1 MESLN
6 RPINGTYPEGPQT
19 ERPATGVEG
28 YMADLRRELRE
39 EPPMPEPAV
48 KKHTKQQIL
57 EQYSI
62 KIRFLSRGCTVELG
76 CKTIAFTTVE
86 EAMQAIQYYV
96 ADPETV
102 GEYWRGQFN
111 M

>member
-1 MESLN
+1 MYEQRVSETA
-6 RPINGTYPEGPQT
+6 IHGSYETPQT
-19 ERPATGVEG
+19 ERPEPPVMEG
-28 YMADLRRELRE
+28 LARTLRE
-39 EPPMPEPAV
+39 EVPMTEPSV
-48 KKHTKQQIL
+48 KKQTKQQIL
-57 EQYSI
+57 ADYEI
-62 KIRFLSRGCTVELG
+62 RIRFLSRGCVVNVG
-76 CKTIAFTTVE
+76 CKEIAFTTVD

>member
-1 MESLN
+1 MYEQRVSE
-6 RPINGTYPEGPQT
+6 RAINGSYETPQT
-19 ERPATGVEG
+19 ERPEL
-28 YMADLRRELRE
+28 ADIRGLRE
-39 EPPMPEPAV
+39 VIREEAPMPEPAV

-57 EQYSI
+57 EQYPI
-62 KIRFLSRGCTVELG
+62 GIRFLSRGCVVEVG
-76 CKTIAFTTVE
+76 CKTIAFTTVD

>member
-6 RPINGTYPEGPQT
+6 RPINGTYEAPQT

-28 YMADLRRELRE
+28 YMENLERALVE
-39 EPPMPEPAV
+39 ETPMPEPVV
-48 KKHTKQQIL
+48 KKLTKQQIL

-62 KIRFLSRGCTVELG
+62 GIRFLSRGCVVEVG

-96 ADPETV
+96 ADPDTV

>member
-1 MESLN
+1 MYNQERAIHGS
-6 RPINGTYPEGPQT
+6 YEQPQT
-19 ERPATGVEG
+19 ERVPEPIGREE
-28 YMADLRRELRE
+28 LRRALVE
-39 EPPMPEPAV
+39 ETPMPEPIDKV
-48 KKHTKQQIL
+48 SRTKQQIL
-57 EQYSI
+57 QEYPI
-62 KIRFLSRGCTVELG
+62 GIRFLSRGCVVEVG

>member
-6 RPINGTYPEGPQT
+6 RPINGSYESEVIERLPEP
-19 ERPATGVEG
+19 PV
-28 YMADLRRELRE
+28 MIDLTRELRE
-39 EPPMPEPAV
+39 EAPMHEPSV
-48 KKHTKQQIL
+48 KKQTKQQIL
-57 EQYSI
+57 QEYPI
-62 KIRFLSRGCTVELG
+62 GIRFLSKGCVVEVG
-76 CKTIAFTTVE
+76 CKTIAFSTVP
-86 EAMQAIQYYV
+86 EAMEAVTTYV

>member
-6 RPINGTYPEGPQT
+6 RPINGTYDGPEP

-28 YMADLRRELRE
+28 YMAGLTKELRE
-39 EPPMPEPAV
+39 EAPMPEPSV
-48 KKHTKQQIL
+48 KKQTKQQIL
-57 EQYSI
+57 QEYPI
-62 KIRFLSRGCTVELG
+62 GIRFLSKGCVVEVG